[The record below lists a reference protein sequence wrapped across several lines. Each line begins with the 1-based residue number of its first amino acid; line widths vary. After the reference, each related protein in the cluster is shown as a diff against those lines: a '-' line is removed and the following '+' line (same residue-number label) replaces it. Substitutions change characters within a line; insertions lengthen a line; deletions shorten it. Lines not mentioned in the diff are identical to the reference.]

1 MNQLL
6 NIRLHL
12 FVIVIAIIA
21 ESIGIH
27 VFDLGI
33 GKVVLLPLLFSFLIA
48 ILLNPYIISSFEK
61 IIPKSSIKAAGRL
74 VTIAVMPFIAKFSL
88 AIGPKLPEIIA
99 AGPALLLQEI
109 GNLATMLFAL
119 PFAVLVLKMGRE
131 SIGATH
137 SIAREPNVALISD
150 KYGLNSAEGIGVMG
164 VYVIGTLVGSI
175 FFSLMAGFLAS
186 TEWLDI
192 RALAMACGVG
202 SGSMTAACS
211 GALIAVQPEFK
222 ESINA
227 FAATSNVMTYATG
240 LYMSLFIA
248 LPLCEFMY
256 KKLAPKHD
264 QKAEG

>member
-1 MNQLL
+1 MNGLL

-12 FVIVIAIIA
+12 CVIIISIIA

-27 VFDLGI
+27 VFSLGS

-48 ILLNPYIISSFEK
+48 ILINPYIISSFEK
-61 IIPKSSIKAAGRL
+61 IIPKSSLKAAGRL

-88 AIGPKLPEIIA
+88 AIGPMLSEIVA
-99 AGPALLLQEI
+99 AGPALILQEI
-109 GNLATMLFAL
+109 GNLATMLLAL

-150 KYGLNSAEGIGVMG
+150 KYGLNSPEGVGVMG
-164 VYVIGTLVGSI
+164 VYVVGTLFGSI
-175 FFSLMAGFLAS
+175 FFSLMAGFLGS
-186 TEWLDI
+186 TDWFDI

-211 GALIAVQPEFK
+211 GALIAVVPDSK
-222 ESINA
+222 DTINA

-248 LPLCEFMY
+248 LPLCEYMY
-256 KKLAPKHD
+256 KKLATKSA
-264 QKAEG
+264 QTN